1 MTTTVSAAAGDTALH
16 RAFILTTLTFVT
28 MLYAM
33 TVTIANVSL
42 PQMQGALSATQDQIA
57 WVVTFNIVATAVAT
71 PMAGWLATRLGR
83 RRLLVYAVVG
93 FAIASLLCGLAT
105 SVEELV
111 LYRIAQGAC
120 GAPLVPLSQA
130 IVVDTYPKRQ
140 HGPATAIWG
149 VGVILGPI
157 IAPALGGYLSEAYS
171 WRWVFFMIVP
181 FALVS
186 LVAVLAFIRDRT
198 EARRVALD
206 WTGFL
211 ALALAIAAFQLML
224 DRGERND
231 WFQSGETLLEAGL
244 ALAGLYVFVV
254 HTLTARNPFLNPRLL
269 HDRNFTIGIIIV
281 LLFGMLNFTPITLL
295 PTLLQDLQGYP
306 DSIIGLVLSA
316 RGVGTFAGFVFMI
329 FASRLDPRIPMAT
342 GFLLQAYA
350 GWVMVGFDIN
360 VPLWSVLWT
369 AAVQGLGVG
378 LIWVPLSVVTFSTLA
393 PAHVPEG
400 TAIFHL
406 LRNIGSSIHISLSI
420 TLVIRA
426 TKLNYAAMVEFISP
440 YNETFDLPWAR
451 GAWGT
456 GSLEQLKALST
467 ETQRQATMIG
477 YLDAFYL
484 FAVTAALAV
493 PLVFLIRWRPTPTP
507 IVQGKAAP

>member
-1 MTTTVSAAAGDTALH
+1 MSTAESVAASGTALH
-16 RAFILTTLTFVT
+16 RAYILTTLTFVT

-83 RRLLVYAVVG
+83 RRLMIYAVVG

-140 HGPATAIWG
+140 HGSATAIWG

-186 LVAVLAFIRDRT
+186 LVGVLAFIRDQT
-198 EARRVALD
+198 AARRLSLD

-231 WFQSGETLLEAGL
+231 QVDL
-244 ALAGLYVFVV
+244 ADAVDLPFVN
-254 HTLTARNPFLNPRLL
+254 A
-269 HDRNFTIGIIIV
+269 
-281 LLFGMLNFTPITLL
+281 
-295 PTLLQDLQGYP
+295 
-306 DSIIGLVLSA
+306 LSA
-316 RGVGTFAGFVFMI
+316 TPRSSYGYGAMYGSGVTWLFAG
-329 FASRLDPRIPMAT
+329 D
-342 GFLLQAYA
+342 
-350 GWVMVGFDIN
+350 
-360 VPLWSVLWT
+360 
-369 AAVQGLGVG
+369 
-378 LIWVPLSVVTFSTLA
+378 A
-393 PAHVPEG
+393 P
-400 TAIFHL
+400 F
-406 LRNIGSSIHISLSI
+406 
-420 TLVIRA
+420 
-426 TKLNYAAMVEFISP
+426 EFIKRFFS
-440 YNETFDLPWAR
+440 ET
-451 GAWGT
+451 GA
-456 GSLEQLKALST
+456 
-467 ETQRQATMIG
+467 II
-477 YLDAFYL
+477 F
-484 FAVTAALAV
+484 
-493 PLVFLIRWRPTPTP
+493 
-507 IVQGKAAP
+507 

>member
-1 MTTTVSAAAGDTALH
+1 MTAAAAAGADSTALQ
-16 RAFILTTLTFVT
+16 RAFILFTLTFVT

-42 PQMQGALSATQDQIA
+42 PQMQGSLSATQDQIA

-71 PMAGWLATRLGR
+71 PTAGWLAARLGR
-83 RRLLVYAVVG
+83 RRLMIYAVLG
-93 FAIASLLCGLAT
+93 FAVASVLCGLAT

-111 LYRIAQGAC
+111 LYRIAQGAF

-130 IVVDTYPKRQ
+130 VVVDTYPKHQ

-157 IAPALGGYLSEAYS
+157 IAPALGGVLSEAYS

-186 LVAVLAFIRDRT
+186 LIGVLAFIHDRG
-198 EARRVALD
+198 ESKRIRLD

-211 ALALAIAAFQLML
+211 ALAVAVSAFQLML

-231 WFQSGETLLEAGL
+231 WFQSSETLIEAGL

-254 HTLTARNPFLNPRLL
+254 HSLTAKEPFLKPRLL
-269 HDRNFTIGIIIV
+269 RDRNFAIGIVIV

-295 PTLLQDLQGYP
+295 PNLLQDLQDYP

-329 FASRLDPRIPMAT
+329 FASRLDPRIPMVT

-360 VPLWSVLWT
+360 VTTWDVLWT
-369 AAVQGLGVG
+369 AALQGLGVG
-378 LIWVPLSVVTFSTLA
+378 LIWVPLSVVAFSTLA
-393 PAHVPEG
+393 PEHVPEG

-406 LRNIGSSIHISLSI
+406 LRNIGSSIHISLSV

-426 TKLNYAAMVEFISP
+426 AKVNYADMVEHISP
-440 YNETFDLPWAR
+440 YNEALDLPWVT

-456 GSLEQLKALST
+456 GSLAQLEALSD
-467 ETQRQATMIG
+467 ETMRQATMIG
-477 YLDAFYL
+477 YLDAFYF
-484 FAVTAALAV
+484 FAVTAVVAV
-493 PLVFLIRWRPTPTP
+493 PLIFLVRWKPRRAT
-507 IVQGKAAP
+507 